1 MIYLYFQK
9 NYETSNPEL
18 VNQCLE
24 VIGAYVAWID
34 IALVANDRFIELL
47 LSLLHRI
54 ESREA
59 ATDCLHDIISKG
71 MEPLDKLQLIETL
84 VPVLQ
89 SSGILK
95 PLEVKFYGLDAWVQ
109 WNSDIGFTLF
119 RVFLCSFLRE
129 SLRCTVLVFWCQIM
143 F

>member
-1 MIYLYFQK
+1 MLAFLKRSELINIKAIYLYFQK
-9 NYETSNPEL
+9 TYETSNPEL

-95 PLEVKFYGLDAWVQ
+95 PLEVKIYVISLFLYVLLTVHLDSSV
-109 WNSDIGFTLF
+109 
-119 RVFLCSFLRE
+119 
-129 SLRCTVLVFWCQIM
+129 
-143 F
+143 

>member
-1 MIYLYFQK
+1 MYFQK
-9 NYETSNPEL
+9 SYETSNPEL

-95 PLEVKFYGLDAWVQ
+95 PLEVKIYVINLFLYVLLTVHLDSSMQ
-109 WNSDIGFTLF
+109 
-119 RVFLCSFLRE
+119 
-129 SLRCTVLVFWCQIM
+129 
-143 F
+143 